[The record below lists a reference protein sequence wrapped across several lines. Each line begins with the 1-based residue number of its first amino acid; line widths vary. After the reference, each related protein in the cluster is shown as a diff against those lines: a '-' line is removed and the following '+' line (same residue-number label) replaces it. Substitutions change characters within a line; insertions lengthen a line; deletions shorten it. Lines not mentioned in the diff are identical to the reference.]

1 MKRIQLKLLVAGLLL
16 NAMTFAQGV
25 QKITVEEAIK
35 TAVEKNFDVV
45 IEKNAQ
51 DIGRIDNNWGTAGL
65 FPNITLN
72 GTTGIASNNLEQRLS
87 NGTVIKRNGAVL
99 RNINAGFAVSW
110 RVFDGMRMFASK
122 KRLEELEK
130 IGELSFRSQVNTTV
144 FNTIGAYYQIV
155 QLNQQKKAL
164 QETIKFF
171 EERKQIAESRFTIGT
186 APKTDFLQAQV
197 DLNQQKGNLLVIEN
211 NIRVAKANFNNLL
224 ARTPETVFDVQ
235 EEIQPDATIN
245 FASLQQKAQTDNYD
259 LLLAQSNLSVLVQQ
273 KREITSQRL
282 PSVTLNGTYNL
293 NQSKNDAGFT
303 LFNRNLGP
311 NGNIGVAI
319 PIFQGGNIKRQEKI
333 ADITIKNQQISID
346 RLKNQVNTNLVNA
359 YYNFQ
364 NALNL
369 VELEKNTLLLIQENN
384 TIATER
390 FRKLAI
396 TSLELRQVQ
405 LDFIN
410 GQTRYINAL
419 FMAKIAE
426 AEMKLVAGDL
436 SKL

>member
-1 MKRIQLKLLVAGLLL
+1 MKKKLKLLLLSYL
-16 NAMTFAQGV
+16 ISSIAFSQAI
-25 QKITVEEAIK
+25 QKLTVDEAIK
-35 TAVEKNFDVV
+35 IAVEKNFDIV
-45 IEKNAQ
+45 IEKNTQ
-51 DIGRIDNNWGTAGL
+51 EISRINNNWGTAGL
-65 FPNITLN
+65 WPNISLN
-72 GTTGIASNNLEQRLS
+72 ASTSIASNNLEQRLQ
-87 NGTVIKRNGAVL
+87 NGTTIKRNGAIL
-99 RNINAGFAVSW
+99 RNLNSGLAVSW
-110 RVFDGMRMFASK
+110 RVFDGMRMFATK

-130 IGELSFRSQVNTTV
+130 MGELSFRSQINTTV
-144 FNTIGAYYQIV
+144 FNIIGSYYQIV

-164 QETIKFF
+164 QVTIQFF

-197 DLNQQKGNLLVIEN
+197 DLNQQKGNLLSIEN

-224 ARTPETVFDVQ
+224 ARTPETVFEVQ
-235 EEIQPDATIN
+235 EEIKPDASIS
-245 FASLQQKAQTDNYD
+245 FATLQQKSLTDNYD

-273 KREITSQRL
+273 KKEITSLRL
-282 PSVTLNGTYNL
+282 PSVTLNGNYNL
-293 NQSKNDAGFT
+293 SQSKNDAGFT

-311 NGNIGVAI
+311 NGNIGIAF
-319 PIFQGGNIKRQEKI
+319 PLFQGGNIKRQERV
-333 ADITIKNQQISID
+333 ADIGIKNQEIVFEQ
-346 RLKNQVNTNLVNA
+346 LKNQVNTNLVNA

-369 VELEKNTLLLIQENN
+369 VELEKNTLRLIQENN
-384 TIATER
+384 IIATER

-405 LDFIN
+405 IDYIN

-419 FMAKIAE
+419 FQAKLAE
-426 AEMKLVAGDL
+426 AEMKLIAGDL

>member
-1 MKRIQLKLLVAGLLL
+1 MKKKLKLLLTGLLI
-16 NAMTFAQGV
+16 NSIAFSQAI
-25 QKITVEEAIK
+25 QKLTVDEAIK
-35 TAVEKNFDVV
+35 IAVEKNFDII

-51 DIGRIDNNWGTAGL
+51 EIGIINNNWGTAGL
-65 FPNITLN
+65 WPNIFLN
-72 GTTGIASNNLEQRLS
+72 GSTGIASNNLEQRLQ
-87 NGTVIKRNGAVL
+87 NGTIIKRNGALL
-99 RNINAGFAVSW
+99 RNLNSGLAVSW
-110 RVFDGMRMFASK
+110 RVFDGMRMFATK

-130 IGELSFRSQVNTTV
+130 IGELTFRSQINTTI
-144 FNTIGAYYQIV
+144 FNIIGSYYQIV

-197 DLNQQKGNLLVIEN
+197 DLNQQKGNLLSIEN

-224 ARTPETVFDVQ
+224 ARKPETDFDVL
-235 EEIQPDATIN
+235 EEIQPDASIS
-245 FASLQQKAQTDNYD
+245 FATLQQKSQTDNYD

-273 KREITSQRL
+273 KKEITSLRL
-282 PSVTLNGTYNL
+282 PSVTLNGNYNL
-293 NQSKNDAGFT
+293 SQSKNDAGFT

-311 NGNIGVAI
+311 NGNIGIAI
-319 PIFQGGNIKRQEKI
+319 PLFQGGNIKRQERV
-333 ADITIKNQQISID
+333 ADIGIKNQQIVFEQ
-346 RLKNQVNTNLVNA
+346 LKNQVNTNLVNA

-369 VELEKNTLLLIQENN
+369 VELEKNTLRLIQENN
-384 TIATER
+384 IIATER

-405 LDFIN
+405 IDYIN

-419 FMAKIAE
+419 FQAKLAE
-426 AEMKLVAGDL
+426 AEMKLIAGDL

>member
-1 MKRIQLKLLVAGLLL
+1 MNRIKLKLLLAGLLITSL
-16 NAMTFAQGV
+16 ALSQAP
-25 QKITVEEAIK
+25 QKLTVEEAIQI
-35 TAVEKNFDVV
+35 AVEKNFDIV
-45 IEKNAQ
+45 IEKNTQ
-51 DIGRIDNNWGTAGL
+51 DIGRINNNWGNAGL
-65 FPNITLN
+65 WPNITIN

-87 NGTVIKRNGAVL
+87 NGTTIKRNGAVL

-130 IGELSFRSQVNTTV
+130 IGELSFRNQINTTV
-144 FNTIGAYYQIV
+144 FNIIGAYYQIV

-164 QETIKFF
+164 QETIQFF

-197 DLNQQKGNLLVIEN
+197 DLNQQKGSLLSIEN

-235 EEIQPDATIN
+235 EEIKPDASVN
-245 FASLQQKAQTDNYD
+245 YAALQQKSQTDNYD
-259 LLLAQSNLSVLVQQ
+259 LLLAQSSLSVLVQQ

-282 PSVTLNGTYNL
+282 PSVTLNGNYNL
-293 NQSKNDAGFT
+293 AQSKNDAGFT

-319 PIFQGGNIKRQEKI
+319 PIFQGGNIKRQEQV
-333 ADITIKNQQISID
+333 ADIVIKNQQYTIE

-384 TIATER
+384 LIATER

-405 LDFIN
+405 IDFIN

-419 FMAKIAE
+419 FLAKLAE
-426 AEMKLVAGDL
+426 AEMKLLAGDL

>member
-1 MKRIQLKLLVAGLLL
+1 MKKKLKLLLVNCLISSIA
-16 NAMTFAQGV
+16 FSQII
-25 QKITVEEAIK
+25 QKLTVDEAIK
-35 TAVEKNFDVV
+35 IAVEKNFEVV
-45 IEKNAQ
+45 LEKNAQ
-51 DIGRIDNNWGTAGL
+51 DIGRINNNWGTAGL
-65 FPNITLN
+65 WPTISLN
-72 GTTGIASNNLEQRLS
+72 GSTGIASNNLEQRLQ
-87 NGTVIKRNGAVL
+87 NGTTIKRNGALL
-99 RNINAGFAVSW
+99 RNLNSGLAVSW
-110 RVFDGMRMFASK
+110 RVFDGMRMFATK

-130 IGELSFRSQVNTTV
+130 IGELSFRSQINTTV
-144 FNTIGAYYQIV
+144 FNIIGSYYQIV

-164 QETIKFF
+164 QEIIKFF

-197 DLNQQKGNLLVIEN
+197 DLNQQKGNLLSIEN

-224 ARTPETVFDVQ
+224 ARTPETVFDVL
-235 EEIQPDATIN
+235 EEIQPDASIS
-245 FASLQQKAQTDNYD
+245 FAALQQKSLTDNYD

-273 KREITSQRL
+273 KKEITSLRL
-282 PSVTLNGTYNL
+282 PSVTLNGNYNL
-293 NQSKNDAGFT
+293 SQSKNDAGFT

-311 NGNIGVAI
+311 NGNIGIAI
-319 PIFQGGNIKRQEKI
+319 PLFQGGNIKRQERV
-333 ADITIKNQQISID
+333 ADIGIKNQQVVLD
-346 RLKNQVNTNLVNA
+346 QLKNQVNTNLVNA

-369 VELEKNTLLLIQENN
+369 VELEKSTLLLIQENN
-384 TIATER
+384 IIATER

-405 LDFIN
+405 IDYIN

-419 FMAKIAE
+419 FQAKLAE
-426 AEMKLVAGDL
+426 AEMKLIAGDL